1 MMNVQFLANDK
12 GKVTAVQ
19 LPLKDWKELERKA
32 KAYDLAESIR
42 KGLEEVELIEKGAIK
57 PKSLEDLLDE
67 L

>member
-1 MMNVQFLANDK
+1 MNVQFLANDK

-32 KAYDLAESIR
+32 EAYDMEASIR
-42 KGLEEVELIEKGAIK
+42 NGLEEVELIEKGELK
-57 PKSLEDLLDE
+57 PKSFEDLLNE